1 MAQHDYDIANQSF
14 PSFRSD
20 LNSVLEAINTS
31 NSGTSRPSSAVA
43 GTIWLDTTSASSPT
57 LKFYDG
63 SDDISLATL
72 DYTANTVNWLD
83 STVSVNIVSDTTP
96 QLGGDLDVNGND
108 IVSVANGNITITPD
122 GTGKVIVDGLSYP
135 TADGTNGQAL
145 ITDGSG
151 NLSFGD
157 VAGGTNWQSSIVTG
171 TTLSAVAGNGYWIDT
186 TSNAC
191 TVTLPASASVGDT
204 IEFSDYARTWATN
217 NVTINTNSL
226 NFQGNTSPNPVYDV
240 SGQSVRIVYS
250 GATQGWIPISD
261 DNVTFET
268 PQTISTEY
276 LVIAG
281 GASGASGNGGGGG
294 AGGYLTNYGG
304 TPIGLEPG
312 ETYTVTVGGG
322 GSSTTYPPKSSG
334 NSGSNSVLSGTGI
347 TTLTA
352 IGGGFG
358 GSGGS
363 NTDGGDGGS
372 GGGGG
377 STASGGSGTSPQ
389 GNDGGNS
396 VPGSGGGGGGS
407 ASAGANGIAPGSF
420 LAGNGGLA
428 TANSITGT
436 PVSYAGGGGGGTNDT
451 DSSGNGGDGGG
462 GGATNGRGNPAS
474 SSSADANSGSGS
486 GGTND
491 QGTGAGGSGIVILR
505 VATADYSGT
514 TTGSPTVSTDG
525 TDTVIKFT
533 GSGSYTA

>member
-43 GTIWLDTTSASSPT
+43 GTIWLDTTSASTPT

-83 STVSVNIVSDTTP
+83 STVTISSLS
-96 QLGGDLDVNGND
+96 QDLDVNGNS
-108 IVSVANGNITITPD
+108 IISSANGNITITPD

-204 IEFSDYARTWATN
+204 IEFSDYARNWGTN
-217 NVTINTNSL
+217 SVTINQNSL
-226 NFQGNTSPNPVYDV
+226 NFQGNSSPNPVYDV
-240 SGQSVRIVYS
+240 NGQSVRIVYS
-250 GATQGWIPISD
+250 GATQGWIPTSD
-261 DNVTFET
+261 DDVALET
-268 PQTISTEY
+268 PQYSGATEY
-276 LVIAG
+276 LVVAG
-281 GASGASGNGGGGG
+281 GGSGGLANAGGGG
-294 AGGYLTNYGG
+294 AGGLLTNYGG
-304 TPIGLEPG
+304 TAITLSQGS
-312 ETYTVTVGGG
+312 TYTVTVGGG
-322 GSSTTYPPKSSG
+322 GSAISSNG
-334 NSGSNSVLSGTGI
+334 NGNDGSNSVLSGTGI
-347 TTLTA
+347 STVTS
-352 IGGGFG
+352 IFGGGAGHGGVLDGNDG
-358 GSGGS
+358 GSGGGSGYNGTGGSGTVGQGNDGGSSASSSPEYGGSGGGGAGAVGGTGTNNSGGNGGNGVANSITGSSITYAGGGGGSVDS
-363 NTDGGDGGS
+363 NASLSGDGGS
-372 GGGGG
+372 GGGGAG
-377 STASGGSGTSPQ
+377 TKDGTGGSGT
-389 GNDGGNS
+389 DGL
-396 VPGSGGGGGGS
+396 GGGGGGVRS
-407 ASAGANGIAPGSF
+407 
-420 LAGNGGLA
+420 
-428 TANSITGT
+428 GT
-436 PVSYAGGGGGGTNDT
+436 S
-451 DSSGNGGDGGG
+451 
-462 GGATNGRGNPAS
+462 
-474 SSSADANSGSGS
+474 
-486 GGTND
+486 
-491 QGTGAGGSGIVILR
+491 GAGGSGVVILR
-505 VATADYSGT
+505 IATAEYSGT
-514 TTGSPTVSTDG
+514 TTGSPTVTTDG